1 MAKSILDTFPVILSM
16 AHVAPYH
23 EDVHAFYSSN
33 HPLAHLMLS
42 TFSLHDPQRFNI
54 FVYATTGSDNSNY
67 RQRIEQDA
75 QIFRDVSTSPTQAV
89 VEQITEDKIHVL
101 VNLGGYTKA
110 ARNDIFATRPCPV
123 QMSLMGYAAT
133 SGAG

>member
-1 MAKSILDTFPVILSM
+1 MPNIT
-16 AHVAPYH
+16 PYR
-23 EDVHAFYSSN
+23 EDSYPFYSSN

-42 TFSLHDPQRFNI
+42 TFSLHDRQKFNI
-54 FVYATTGSDNSNY
+54 FVYATTSSDNSYY

-75 QIFRDVSTSPTQAV
+75 QIFRDVSASPAQEV

-110 ARNDIFATRPCPV
+110 ARNDIFAARPCPV
-123 QMSLMGYAAT
+123 QMSFLGYAAT
-133 SGAG
+133 SGAGQ